1 VIPNIKRGVR
11 VGGLLRYLY
20 GPGKREEHTNPHLV
34 AAWDGAGPLSTL
46 EPSVGL
52 GGKRDFRKLIDLLEQ
67 PVRRGFRRPDEPVW
81 HCSIRTHPTDRWLS
95 DPQWAHIA
103 GEVLAKVGLAP
114 HGDARAVR
122 WIAIRHGPDHIHI
135 VATLV
140 RQDRRPVRGH
150 NDRWLA
156 QAACRDLEDRYGLYR
171 VGPADRTGHRR
182 PTPAEV
188 NKALRTG
195 KRETVRDRLR
205 REVRFAAAT
214 AGHEGEFFT
223 LLHQAGLRVRARTST
238 VRPDEITG
246 YAVALADDTTKSG
259 EPVWYSGG
267 KLAADLTLPKLRT
280 RWGQPATTT
289 TPRVS
294 REQQAGIFE
303 QAAAQVRAVADEIG
317 RLGGRS
323 PAAASA
329 AAYAASDT
337 LTAAARLVEGQRRGP
352 LHRAA
357 EAVDRATR
365 EPYRRRLPRTRR
377 AEGLR
382 SMSRLLRLAG
392 ALSGDPANAKA
403 MAAMRRLLVEWALLA
418 AAVADLRDVQQR
430 VHQARAAR
438 TAARLLH
445 AAGTRDGTVGQ
456 QVADATVAPAST
468 GPSTVP
474 STGSPT
480 GSPTQRR
487 DARRQARPGSTGR
500 TR

>member
-1 VIPNIKRGVR
+1 MIPNIVRGTR

-20 GPGKREEHTNPHLV
+20 APGKREEHTNPHLV
-34 AAWDGAGPLSTL
+34 AAWDGAGSLSTL
-46 EPSVGL
+46 EPPVGV
-52 GGKRDFRKLIDLLEQ
+52 GGKRDFRRLIDLLEQ
-67 PVRRGFRRPDEPVW
+67 PVRRGFRRPDQPVW

-95 DPQWAHIA
+95 DTQWAHIA
-103 GEVLAKVGLAP
+103 GEVMARVGLAP
-114 HGDARAVR
+114 HGDGRAVR
-122 WIAIRHGPDHIHI
+122 WVAMRHGRDHIHI

-150 NDRWLA
+150 NDRWRA
-156 QAACRDLEDRYGLYR
+156 QAACRDLEERYGLCR
-171 VGPADRTGHRR
+171 VSPADRTGHRR

-195 KRETVRDRLR
+195 RRETVRDQLR

-214 AGHEGEFFT
+214 AGNEGEFFR

-246 YAVALADDTTKSG
+246 YAVALPGDTTG
-259 EPVWYSGG
+259 IGDPVWYGG
-267 KLAADLTLPKLRT
+267 GRLAPDLTLPKLRT
-280 RWGQPATTT
+280 RWGHSAPVT
-289 TPRVS
+289 TPWLS
-294 REQQAGIFE
+294 GEQRADIFE
-303 QAAAQVRAVADEIG
+303 HAAAQVRGVAEKIG
-317 RLGGRS
+317 QLGGGN

-337 LTAAARLVEGQRRGP
+337 LTAAARLIEGNRRGP

-392 ALSGDPANAKA
+392 ELSGDQASERT
-403 MAAMRRLLVEWALLA
+403 MAAMRRLIVELSMLA
-418 AAVADLRDVQQR
+418 AAVADLRDAQQR
-430 VHQARAAR
+430 LHQARAAR

-445 AAGTRDGTVGQ
+445 AVGTRDGAAQ
-456 QVADATVAPAST
+456 PQAADATAAPGSP

-474 STGSPT
+474 PT
-480 GSPTQRR
+480 GSPTRRR
-487 DARRQARPGSTGR
+487 DARPQGRPGSTGR
-500 TR
+500 AR

>member
-1 VIPNIKRGVR
+1 VIPNIVRGAR

-34 AAWDGAGPLSTL
+34 AAWDGAGPVSTL
-46 EPSVGL
+46 EPPVGL

-67 PVRRGFRRPDEPVW
+67 PVRRGFRRPDQPVW

-95 DPQWAHIA
+95 DTQWAHVA
-103 GEVLAKVGLAP
+103 GEVMARVGLAP
-114 HGDARAVR
+114 HGDTRAVR
-122 WIAIRHGPDHIHI
+122 WVAMRHGPDHIHI

-156 QAACRDLEDRYGLYR
+156 QAACRDLEERYGLYR
-171 VGPADRTGHRR
+171 VGPADHTGHRR

-223 LLHQAGLRVRARTST
+223 LLHRAGLRVRARTST

-246 YAVALADDTTKSG
+246 YAVALPDDTTGTG

-267 KLAADLTLPKLRT
+267 KLAPDLTLPKLRT
-280 RWGQPATTT
+280 RWGQPATAT
-289 TPRVS
+289 TPRLS
-294 REQQAGIFE
+294 GEQQAGIFE

-317 RLGGRS
+317 RLGGRN

-337 LTAAARLVEGQRRGP
+337 LTAAARLVEGKRRGP

-377 AEGLR
+377 GEGLR

-392 ALSGDPANAKA
+392 ELSGDTASEKT
-403 MAAMRRLLVEWALLA
+403 MAAMRRLIVELSLLA
-418 AAVADLRDVQQR
+418 AAVADLRDAQQR
-430 VHQARAAR
+430 LHQARAAR

-445 AAGTRDGTVGQ
+445 AAGTRGGTAHPQ
-456 QVADATVAPAST
+456 AADATVAPAST

-474 STGSPT
+474 TTGSPT
-480 GSPTQRR
+480 RRR